1 MTEWVDKL
9 IPITSHQKAVMVITE
24 VCPVY
29 MPVMAALG
37 FTVDTVYYGDKKNEM
52 SIITPRDVFLGTT
65 FSWL

>member
-1 MTEWVDKL
+1 MKTYLKSNLVTEWVYKL

-37 FTVDTVYYGDKKNEM
+37 FTVDTVYYGGKKM
-52 SIITPRDVFLGTT
+52 KCQ
-65 FSWL
+65 